1 MVQHDL
7 FTRPKVDYKGDLL
20 EFIKAR
26 HHVKTSEVI
35 RWGLD
40 NYHTRADR
48 DARDLAA
55 EGKIR
60 RMNPEVR
67 DRLYGHIRE
76 DIWEYIGEGNGI
88 AAA

>member
-1 MVQHDL
+1 MVQQDL
-7 FTRPKVDYKGDLL
+7 FTRPKVDYKQKLL

-48 DARDLAA
+48 DARDLAS
-55 EGKIR
+55 EGRIR
-60 RMNPEVR
+60 RMNPEVQE
-67 DRLYGHIRE
+67 RLYKYLRE
-76 DIWEYIGEGNGI
+76 DVWEYIEVNNG
-88 AAA
+88 